1 MNFKPLLL
9 ILSAILVVTS
19 SCDDNTAT
27 LGVEMMPPND
37 FVTNDFVTYD
47 VVTESYPVGDSVL
60 ARSSKSYLGQFTD
73 PETGTIV
80 KSDFLAQFHCN
91 EGFTFPDSIINN
103 EITSAEL
110 RLYIEN
116 FIGDSLTN
124 FKLSIYPLN
133 RVMDPDTDYY
143 TNIDPTKYYDSSVE
157 PIAIKWFTLSD
168 YTIEEEDR
176 WDKSYYNNI
185 KIPLPKSVG
194 QAIYDGFLKNP
205 ETFTNTETWINSEL
219 PCSKGFYFKI
229 ESGDGAMAYV
239 DIAQFNLFFRYYD
252 TEYSRDTLGVC
263 QFASTEEVVQ
273 ATRFEN
279 YNLDKLLADP
289 DGTYLKSP
297 AGIFTMATLPVDEIN
312 YNDTINSA
320 KITLTRYNDK
330 IHSKFKLGIPQKLL
344 LVRLDDYING
354 YFENYSL
361 ADDETSYL
369 ATFNS
374 NNNTYKFSNIAR
386 LLTICLQEKKN
397 GTASENWNKVLLI
410 PVEATYE
417 NNNSTNLV
425 KLSHDF
431 SMNSCKLVGGKNNK
445 IDLEIIYSKFYS
457 NK

>member
-143 TNIDPTKYYDSSVE
+143 TNIDPTKYYDSSVD

-279 YNLDKLLADP
+279 YNLDKLLTDP

-297 AGIFTMATLPVDEIN
+297 AGIFTIATLPVDEIN